1 MTIDKHLTIGTDQTA
16 FIHKTHLFM
25 TQPSASCQF
34 WQRSQRHSVVAK
46 PSRVELSIQGLGN
59 SNVLARPTPGSCSQS
74 AFATLAAPKN
84 RVWLLNIQSLSTF
97 VYILKNNF
105 SSLIC
110 DNNCHVHC
118 KCSARWG
125 AVGVISQTTSA
136 SKTLTPHVS
145 YSLANHIKDSI
156 AKIERTF
163 LKKGVRWLE
172 YRRTVWRI
180 SGKTRVLLIPIV
192 KHFQINKKTN
202 RTQFKI

>member
-74 AFATLAAPKN
+74 AFATLAAPTN
-84 RVWLLNIQSLSTF
+84 HVWLLNIQSLSTF

-125 AVGVISQTTSA
+125 AVGVIYQTTSA
-136 SKTLTPHVS
+136 SRPWLLMFHTVRQSTLKT
-145 YSLANHIKDSI
+145 
-156 AKIERTF
+156 
-163 LKKGVRWLE
+163 
-172 YRRTVWRI
+172 
-180 SGKTRVLLIPIV
+180 VLQ
-192 KHFQINKKTN
+192 K
-202 RTQFKI
+202 